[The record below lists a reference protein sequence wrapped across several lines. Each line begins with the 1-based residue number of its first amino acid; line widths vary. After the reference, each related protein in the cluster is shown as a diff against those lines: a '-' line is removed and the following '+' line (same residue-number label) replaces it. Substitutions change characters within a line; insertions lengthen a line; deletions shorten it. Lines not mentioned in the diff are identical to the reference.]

1 MDSKKR
7 ILSVCMAAAI
17 TASSLV
23 LPAGSVLAQ
32 TNVQNDQLNTE
43 NLWITEIYQNDVKRE
58 SVYGNASD
66 QMEFVEV
73 TNTTD
78 RDISFNQEFGLWYEY
93 KSGSD
98 YTMKQLTVQT
108 VDGNDEVVIPAG
120 ETAVLWSQRKDTDHY
135 ATEEEFREA
144 MRVPE
149 GVRVFTVSGQ
159 NGFAE
164 NDRGFAIKTAS
175 GEVVSHYRYNQN
187 ATDEV
192 TADGLSVQLSVP
204 DFGSEMLVYQA
215 KKPTTAG
222 VVSFRQLNG
231 QKEFTAP
238 TEVPKG
244 VYMTEIRPNDTARE
258 EEFGGTSGNLNDL
271 MECVELTNTTDRDIN
286 LNEEYVL
293 YYRVKENST
302 VELPLMT
309 SSMESGNCIIKAH
322 STAVLW
328 CYRAEQIGDQ
338 YTTFP
343 TEEDFRAAYG
353 LSDEVPVYI
362 FTAQNGLGNTFRGF
376 ELYQKQEDGT
386 KTLVSSY
393 FWDGS
398 SDLKDNKSV
407 DLKVNPEGPQMLVY
421 RSRSTTNMGVVSE
434 EQLCYAPDDQSSP
447 KIEQLEEVTSVE
459 QGEFVRIPY
468 SYAGSDT
475 MPVRAIEL
483 FYKTSEMDSYV
494 SERTTSFAIYNKWYA
509 YIPSAAILNAD
520 YVDFYVK
527 AENDYRTTMTPV
539 KRVTVNHLDDGVD
552 GLRVN
557 LDTSETLSGTV
568 PFSAKDFSNESAG
581 LTAQV
586 DGTPIS
592 LNNTMENGAFFT
604 FSYRGV
610 DSYFQNALTTGDTVI
625 RHFSKSSEVPT
636 DSSMSIL
643 VDESLFTYHED
654 GSATI
659 ELTLRTGTYGSPWE
673 WNTDAN
679 NDDFYISDM
688 ALSMTDGTVIRP
700 DSVVSETGAD
710 LSKETEIK
718 VGDSAGYNLYVKM
731 MFTLPAGAADA
742 VSGMIDTTTLAD
754 GEHTLTVEST
764 SGLRQSVTFT
774 TDNTP
779 EQVVTEEKPALDME
793 LTVSASKYPASAQ
806 VNGPENTDKVLLYS
820 ATPLDDMNVYTGVG
834 DSTANASAAQG
845 FGTASS
851 QNGQIPYQIFEIST
865 NGAATGTLR
874 VDVDAVSNDG
884 KDVNLYA
891 KRTETGEWELLD
903 TVYENQKATAVFAMD
918 DYVENGKVTVLAQAR
933 GTEYTPYT
941 EEQATADTVKN
952 DYEWD
957 GTAIPEQYDFALAWI
972 TDTQYYSEQYMQNFD
987 IMTDWIVN
995 NKDTLG
1001 IEYVLHTGDI
1011 VDEFN
1016 EEYQFI
1022 NASNQ
1027 LQKFED
1033 ASLPYGVLGG
1043 NHDVAHGNAVYDLY
1057 TKYFGASRYENY
1069 PWYGGTYDNNK
1080 GHYDF
1085 VTVDGEE
1092 LLFLYMS
1099 WDTSDA
1105 EIEWMNEVLAK
1116 YPDKKAFICMHPG
1129 INANAEPDYFSDRVM
1144 NEVCSKNQNVVAV
1157 LNGHYHGSS
1166 LNFVGFDDNNDGV
1179 EDRVVYRICTDYQSA
1194 EGGGSGYVKML
1205 YFDLANDK
1213 IYLNSYSPV
1222 LDDFNYYDREKL
1234 DSYGSGTVEYDIDI
1248 TELSVDFD
1256 RETGKTLTVSDVSAD
1271 ILSDTLVG
1279 GGESS
1284 KEIQLSTKPGETA
1297 TIYAVAYDNAGKV
1310 LAFSDAVTYTVK
1322 DASVD
1327 PEKPGDG
1334 TQDGGDMPDTGDQNA
1349 LLLVML
1355 MLAAA
1360 GLSAGG
1366 FTYWMRR
1373 RAR

>member
-1 MDSKKR
+1 MNPKGK

-17 TASSLV
+17 TASSFV
-23 LPAGSVLAQ
+23 MPAGSVLAQ
-32 TNVQNDQLNTE
+32 ESVQSDQPNGE

-78 RDISFNQEFGLWYEY
+78 RDISFNKEFGLWYEY

-108 VDGNDEVVIPAG
+108 VDGSDEVVIPAG
-120 ETAVLWSQRKDTDHY
+120 ATAIFWSQRKDTDSY

-144 MRVPE
+144 MRVPDD
-149 GVRVFTVSGQ
+149 VRVFTMSGQ

-238 TEVPKG
+238 TEDPQG
-244 VYMTEIRPNDTARE
+244 VYITEIRPNDSNRDA
-258 EEFGGTSGNLNDL
+258 EFEGSGVNDL
-271 MECVELTNTTDRDIN
+271 MECVELTNTTDRAVD
-286 LNEEYVL
+286 LNKEYAL
-293 YYRVKENST
+293 YYRIKENST
-302 VELPLMT
+302 VELPIMDCNF
-309 SSMESGNCIIKAH
+309 SSENCVIPAH
-322 STAVLW
+322 GTAVIW
-328 CYRAEQIGDQ
+328 CYRKENLGDI
-338 YTTFP
+338 YKRFP
-343 TEEDFRAAYG
+343 TEEDFREAYG
-353 LSDEVPVYI
+353 LSDDVPVYI

-376 ELYQKQEDGT
+376 ELYQKQEDGS
-386 KTLVSSY
+386 KTLVSGY

-421 RSRSTTNMGVVSE
+421 RSQSTTNMGVVSE

-447 KIEQLEEVTSVE
+447 ELAQLEEVTSVE

-494 SERTTSFAIYNKWYA
+494 SDRTTSFAIYNKWYA

-539 KRVTVNHLDDGVD
+539 KRVTVNHLDDGVE

-557 LDTSETLSGTV
+557 LDTSKTLSGTV
-568 PFSAKDFSNESAG
+568 PFSAKDFSDGSAV

-586 DGTPIS
+586 DGTAVS

-610 DSYFQNALTTGDTVI
+610 DSYFQNALTTGSTVI
-625 RHFSKSSEVPT
+625 RHFSKSSEIPT

-673 WNTDAN
+673 WDTDAN

-718 VGDSAGYNLYVKM
+718 VGDSAGYNLYVTM

-742 VSGMIDTTTLAD
+742 VSGEIDTTALAD

-779 EQVVTEEKPALDME
+779 EQTVTEEEPALHMD

-806 VNGPENTDKVLLYS
+806 VNGPEDTDEVKLYN
-820 ATPLDDMNVYTGVG
+820 ATPLDDMKVYTGAG
-834 DSTANASAAQG
+834 DSTANALAAQG
-845 FGTASS
+845 FGTSAS

-865 NGAATGTLR
+865 DGASEGTLR

-891 KRTETGEWELLD
+891 KCTETGEWELLD
-903 TVYENQKATAVFAMD
+903 TVYENGKATAIFTMD
-918 DYVENGKVTVLAQAR
+918 DYVENGKVTILAQAR

-987 IMTDWIVN
+987 IMTDWIVD
-995 NKDTLG
+995 NKDSLG

-1022 NASNQ
+1022 NASEQ
-1027 LQKFED
+1027 LKKFED

-1057 TKYFGASRYENY
+1057 TKYFGASRYENN

-1144 NEVCSKNQNVVAV
+1144 NEVCSKNQNVIAV

-1256 RETGKTLTVSDVSAD
+1256 REEEKTLTVSDVSASV
-1271 ILSDTLVG
+1271 LTNELVG
-1279 GGESS
+1279 GGENGA
-1284 KEIQLSTKPGETA
+1284 EIPLSTKTGETA
-1297 TIYAVAYDNAGKV
+1297 TIYAVAYDSTGKTI
-1310 LAFSDAVTYTVK
+1310 AYSDAVTYTVN
-1322 DASVD
+1322 DGTVD
-1327 PEKPGDG
+1327 PEEPGDG
-1334 TQDGGDMPDTGDQNA
+1334 TQGGGEMPDTGDQNA
-1349 LLLVML
+1349 ALLLSTL
-1355 MLAAA
+1355 LLAAA

-1366 FTYWMRR
+1366 LKYWLRR
-1373 RAR
+1373 RAK

>member
-1 MDSKKR
+1 MNPKGR

-23 LPAGSVLAQ
+23 LPTGFALAQ
-32 TNVQNDQLNTE
+32 ETAPSDQRNTS

-58 SVYGNASD
+58 SVYGNESD

-78 RDISFNQEFGLWYEY
+78 REISFNQEYGLWYEY
-93 KSGSD
+93 KSDGD
-98 YTMKQLTVQT
+98 YTMKQLTVRT
-108 VDGNDEVVIPAG
+108 VEGSDEVTIPAG
-120 ETAVLWSQRKDTDHY
+120 ETAILWSRRKDTDHY
-135 ATEEEFREA
+135 PTEEEFREA

-149 GVRVFTVSGQ
+149 NVRVFTVSGQ

-231 QKEFTAP
+231 QKKFTAP
-238 TEVPKG
+238 EEAPKG
-244 VYMTEIRPNDTARE
+244 VYITEIRPNDSDRDA
-258 EEFGGTSGNLNDL
+258 EFEGSGVNDL
-271 MECVELTNTTDRDIN
+271 MECVELTNTTNREID
-286 LNEEYVL
+286 LNKEYKL
-293 YYRVKENST
+293 YYRIKENSV
-302 VELPLMT
+302 VELPLT
-309 SSMESGNCIIKAH
+309 DCNFSSENCVIPANG
-322 STAVLW
+322 TAILW
-328 CYRAEQIGDQ
+328 CYRKDYLGDI
-338 YTTFP
+338 YKRFP
-343 TEEDFRAAYG
+343 TEEDFKKAYG

-362 FTAQNGLGNTFRGF
+362 FTAQNGLGNSLRGV
-376 ELYQKQEDGT
+376 ELYQKQENGDE
-386 KTLVSSY
+386 TLVSSY

-407 DLKVNPEGPQMLVY
+407 DLKVNPEGPQMLIY
-421 RSRSTTNMGVVSE
+421 RAQAATNMGVVSE
-434 EQLCYAPDDQSSP
+434 EQIRYAPDDQSSP
-447 KIEQLEEVTSVE
+447 KLEQLEEVQSVA
-459 QGEFVRIPY
+459 QGDFIRIPY
-468 SYAGSDT
+468 SYAGSDV

-494 SERTTSFAIYNKWYA
+494 SERTTHFAIYNKWHA

-527 AENDYRTTMTPV
+527 AENDYRTTMTSV
-539 KRVTVNHLDDGVD
+539 KRVMVNHLDEGIDGI
-552 GLRVN
+552 RVN
-557 LDTSETLSGTV
+557 LDGKESVSGNL
-568 PFSAKDFSNESAG
+568 PFSAKDFSNPSAA
-581 LTAQV
+581 LTVKV
-586 DGTPIS
+586 DGAPIS
-592 LNNTMENGAFFT
+592 LNQTMENGAFFT

-610 DSYFQNALTTGDTVI
+610 DSYFQNALTTGDTVV
-625 RHFSKSSEVPT
+625 RHFSKSSEVPA
-636 DSSMSIL
+636 DSAMAIL

-659 ELTLRTGTYGSPWE
+659 ELTIRTGTYGSPWE

-679 NDDFYISDM
+679 NDDFHISNM
-688 ALSMTDGTVIRP
+688 ALSMTNGTIIRP

-710 LSKETEIK
+710 LSKEKEIK

-742 VSGMIDTTTLAD
+742 VSGVIDTTTLDD
-754 GEHTLTVEST
+754 GEHTLTVESA
-764 SGLRQSVTFT
+764 SGLSQSVTFT

-779 EQVVTEEKPALDME
+779 EQVVTEEKPSLNMD
-793 LTVSASKYPASAQ
+793 LTVSASKYPASAH
-806 VNGPENTDKVLLYS
+806 VNAPEDADKVLIYD
-820 ATPLDDMNVYTGVG
+820 ATSLENMNVYTGFG
-834 DSTANASAAQG
+834 DSTANATAAQG
-845 FGTASS
+845 FGTSS
-851 QNGQIPYQIFEIST
+851 KNGQIPYQIFEIST

-884 KDVNLYA
+884 KKVNLYA
-891 KRTETGEWELLD
+891 KQTETGEWKLLE
-903 TVYENQKATAVFAMD
+903 TVYENQKATAVFSMD
-918 DYVENGKVTVLAQAR
+918 EYVEDGKVTVLAQAR
-933 GTEYTPYT
+933 GEEYTPYT
-941 EEQATADTVKN
+941 EEQATSDTVPN
-952 DYEWD
+952 NYEWD
-957 GTAIPEQYDFALAWI
+957 GTGVPEQYDFAMAWI
-972 TDTQYYSEQYMQNFD
+972 TDTQYYAEQYMQNFN

-995 NKDTLG
+995 NKESLG

-1022 NASNQ
+1022 NASEQ
-1027 LQKFED
+1027 MKKFEN

-1043 NHDVAHGNAVYDLY
+1043 NHDVGHGNAVYDLY
-1057 TKYFGASRYENY
+1057 SKYFGASRYENY
-1069 PWYGGTYDNNK
+1069 PWYGGTYNNNK

-1092 LLFLYMS
+1092 LMFIYMS

-1105 EIEWMNEVLAK
+1105 EIAWMNEVLEKHA
-1116 YPDKKAFICMHPG
+1116 DKKAFICMHPG
-1129 INANAEPDYFSDRVM
+1129 INAKAEPDYFSDRLM
-1144 NEVCSKNQNVVAV
+1144 NEVCSKNKNVVAV

-1166 LNFVGFDDNNDGV
+1166 LNFVGFDDDNDGV

-1248 TELSVDFD
+1248 AEISVDFD
-1256 RETGKTLTVSDVSAD
+1256 RETEKTLTVNNVSAD
-1271 ILSDTLVG
+1271 ILSDTLVAG
-1279 GGESS
+1279 AANG
-1284 KEIQLSTKPGETA
+1284 KEIPLPGKPGETA
-1297 TIYAVAYDNAGKV
+1297 TVYAVAYDKSGKV
-1310 LAFSDAVTYTVK
+1310 VASSDAVTYTVK
-1322 DASVD
+1322 ETSVD
-1327 PEKPGDG
+1327 PENGG
-1334 TQDGGDMPDTGDQNA
+1334 TTGGEEIPDTGDRNA
-1349 LLLVML
+1349 LLQAIFL
-1355 MLAAA
+1355 LAAA

-1366 FTYWMRR
+1366 FTYLLRR
-1373 RAR
+1373 RVK